1 MSGQIWAVVQQKDG
15 RLQRAG
21 RETVAAAQALAR
33 ELGTTAVAVVLG
45 DGVAGAGA
53 ELAGMAL
60 AGVRVVEHPRLGA
73 YTPGGYLAALAPLI
87 RAGAPAYVLFAH
99 TYQTVDFLPR
109 LAQELDAGFLPE
121 ALGFQKVDGELRWTR
136 PVLGGKLHA
145 QVRTLGAGTVLV
157 SLQSGAFPA
166 DAVQAGTAPVEQ
178 VAAALDGVDLQR
190 EVLGIESAGEGT
202 VDLTKAE
209 VIVGVGRGIGGQEK
223 LGPVEELTRLLGAEL
238 AASRPVV
245 DSGWLPRERQVG
257 SSGQTVA
264 PKLYLALGISGAIQ
278 HLVGMKGS
286 GMVIAVNKDASAPI
300 FKIATYGVVGDLHE
314 VVPALNQALQ
324 QRAAG

>member
-1 MSGQIWAVVQQKDG
+1 MNGPIWAVVQQKDG

-33 ELGTTAVAVVLG
+33 ELGSVAEAVVLG
-45 DGVAGAGA
+45 DGVAAAGE
-53 ELAGMAL
+53 ELAAMAL
-60 AGVRVVEHPRLGA
+60 AGVRVVEHPRLGT
-73 YTPGGYLAALAPLI
+73 YTPGGYVAALAPLV
-87 RAGAPAYVLFAH
+87 REGAPAYVLFAH

-109 LAQELDAGFLPE
+109 LAQELDAGLLPE
-121 ALGFQKVDGELRWTR
+121 ALGFRRVDGELRWTR

-145 QVRTLGAGTVLV
+145 QVRTCGDGPVLV

-166 DAVQAGTAPVEQ
+166 DAVESGSAPVAR
-178 VAAALDGVDLQR
+178 VAPPLDGADLQR
-190 EVLGIESAGEGT
+190 EVLGIESAGGGA

-209 VIVGVGRGIGGQEK
+209 VIVAVGRGVGGQEK
-223 LGPVEELTRLLGAEL
+223 LGPVEELARLLGAEV

-286 GMVIAVNKDASAPI
+286 SMVIAVNKDASAPI
-300 FKIATYGVVGDLHE
+300 FKVASFGVAGDLHE
-314 VVPALNQALQ
+314 IVPALNQALR
-324 QRAAG
+324 QRAGA